1 MTKHRASPKQ
11 GLPAERTPAR
21 GVREQPA
28 GEVGVRVAELAEQVR
43 ALANGG
49 RPARADAP
57 SIEPPLPRED
67 ERIAIEV
74 RPPAAEAGGVDP
86 LAEQRRRVLASV
98 IETAELAAAEIRSGA
113 QREATEIRL
122 RADAAIGEADA
133 ALERYREA
141 VAALTSETERIE
153 LSVAALREQAQLL
166 EEERRA
172 IDAALEL
179 LRRRSAR

>member
-1 MTKHRASPKQ
+1 
-11 GLPAERTPAR
+11 
-21 GVREQPA
+21 
-28 GEVGVRVAELAEQVR
+28 VGVRVAELAEQVR

-49 RPARADAP
+49 RTARGATP
-57 SIEPPLPRED
+57 STELPRAPED

-74 RPPAAEAGGVDP
+74 RPPAAEAGRVDP
-86 LAEQRRRVLASV
+86 LAEHRRRVLASV
-98 IETAELAAAEIRSGA
+98 IETAELAAAEIRFGA
-113 QREATEIRL
+113 QREAAEIRQ

-133 ALERYREA
+133 VLARYREA
-141 VAALTSETERIE
+141 VVALTVETERIE
-153 LSVAALREQAQLL
+153 LSIAALREQAHVF